1 MENTQEETKQ
11 QKTKTP
17 RNVNRKQ
24 LQLKYEKHYL
34 RYSLK
39 IKQDDNTFEEL
50 KFSSLE
56 EIAKHINASYDTSWR
71 IYKNYYEKM
80 NSNKYRNIKIDKINQ
95 NQQQTVDSSQCCIDT

>member
-1 MENTQEETKQ
+1 MEISQEETKQ

-24 LQLKYEKHYL
+24 LNLKYEKHYL

-39 IKQDDNTFEEL
+39 IKQDDDTFEEL
-50 KFSSLE
+50 QFSSLE
-56 EIAKHINASYDTSWR
+56 DIGKHMNVSHDTPWR
-71 IYKNYYEKM
+71 ILHNYYEKM

-95 NQQQTVDSSQCCIDT
+95 NQQ